1 MVIFSCQ
8 GVMLHMH
15 GSCCNLVGGGGG
27 GDIRMLRLV
36 FNLDM

>member
-15 GSCCNLVGGGGG
+15 GSCCNLVGGGG
-27 GDIRMLRLV
+27 DIRMLRLV